1 MTPWKSRSKLK
12 SDPQRG
18 RSVDGRQK
26 ARRTARL
33 PSEPD
38 QYTHFDDTDE
48 AFLAINVSFL
58 AGPRTGSPGQ
68 FLPLATGSFM
78 ARCFAV
84 HTLAA
89 TARQSSES
97 DHTEA
102 GTHMFVA
109 PETDETRFG
118 T

>member
-33 PSEPD
+33 PSAPD
-38 QYTHFDDTDE
+38 RYTHFDDTDE

-58 AGPRTGSPGQ
+58 AGPRTGSPGHQ
-68 FLPLATGSFM
+68 ESVVAGSF
-78 ARCFAV
+78 
-84 HTLAA
+84 LAN
-89 TARQSSES
+89 
-97 DHTEA
+97 
-102 GTHMFVA
+102 
-109 PETDETRFG
+109 
-118 T
+118 